1 MDQGL
6 VDHPDKVGVSI
17 AQVGG
22 VQNDPLVAGH
32 DHQLVDHPDHE
43 VGVQNAGAGH
53 HVEHHPG
60 QVVSETLFQHK
71 VAVGMTHAQVR
82 AEAGHPEGQ
91 HLDEVL
97 RVTLGNVVGLTLAQ
111 VCAGAGHPVSGHH
124 EGHLN
129 SEVVG
134 VRPAQACAG
143 AGHV

>member
-1 MDQGL
+1 MTPLLL
-6 VDHPDKVGVSI
+6 VDPP
-17 AQVGG
+17 
-22 VQNDPLVAGH
+22 N
-32 DHQLVDHPDHE
+32 HE
-43 VGVQNAGAGH
+43 VGVQNSVAGH
-53 HVEHHPG
+53 HLEHHLG
-60 QVVSETLFQHK
+60 QLVTETLFQHRE
-71 VAVGMTHAQVR
+71 AEGMTHTQVCT
-82 AEAGHPEGQ
+82 EADLPEGQ